1 MLSTRRQDFLIHAL
15 QQGKSI
21 PIVIDGNCMYPLLVQ
36 GQRVAVHPLLE
47 EIKEGDVVL
56 VRDQMNGFLAHRIIS
71 LGHDFVVTAGDRNHL
86 SDPPVRRDDILGRL
100 DIPEDPMLHQNPDQ
114 NPDERHPT
122 LAHSHGSSSEMKV
135 VVHPEA
141 MGTSHGEVL
150 SRAFGVDIIIAEN
163 PFSQLIS
170 MREKGWISVVIHE
183 GARQHLSQ
191 LPHAASSV
199 VIFAGYEVARDRD
212 ESAGIIGMS
221 DVDFVARTATQY
233 WNNLHAEL
241 SIAAIIGFHMR
252 GTSIC
257 HG

>member
-1 MLSTRRQDFLIHAL
+1 MLSTRRQDFLIRAL
-15 QQGKSI
+15 QQGRSI
-21 PIVIDGNCMYPLLVQ
+21 PIVIEGNCMHPLLVQ
-36 GQRVAVHPLLE
+36 GQRISVHPLLD

-71 LGHDFVVTAGDRNHL
+71 LGHDYVVTAGDRNHM

-100 DIPEDPMLHQNPDQ
+100 YIPEDQMLHQNPDQ
-114 NPDERHPT
+114 HQST
-122 LAHSHGSSSEMKV
+122 LIDSHGLSSEMKV
-135 VVHPEA
+135 VVHPDA
-141 MGTSHGEVL
+141 IGDSYGEVL
-150 SRAFGVDIIIAEN
+150 SHAFGVETIIAEN
-163 PFSQLIS
+163 PLSQLMS
-170 MREKGWISVVIHE
+170 MREKGWTSIVIHQ

-191 LPHAASSV
+191 LPHAASRV
-199 VIFAGYEVARDRD
+199 VVFAGYDVARETD

-221 DVDFVARTATQY
+221 DVDFVARTAVEY

-252 GTSIC
+252 GTSVC